1 MKILKNNFTLYPNK
15 IFTVSFGNNRKTY
28 GNVSEPVKDTFQRN
42 NIVLKEIR
50 SDEFIEAKPY
60 ESQEEYCAEDFFNK
74 LKYENAQCKYITKNI
89 TDYKIS
95 QEVIDENKEA
105 QQLARQ
111 LEKLTLPQQKETVRM
126 YSQQTGFP
134 NLQKVRTN
142 MEKEVVR
149 ALHNLAEKENFQI
162 KFIGYDKNCSLGR
175 TLALPGSDIDALYM
189 IIDYKNKPDWFS
201 GAMRWKFKDLV
212 NQRLVNTPAGH
223 LPEILSMSFL
233 NDGLKLAS
241 NAFEA
246 NNFSQTEL
254 EKFRKNLTDSS
265 NNFVKSAEFN
275 IRLAKKLPDDT
286 LTRDKFYKTAM
297 LVELIREGIILEN
310 NFSDDFINKVKD
322 SPLYKYSNI
331 MKMQGLSD
339 KPKRKHIDRLNLTKN
354 FNELDKHE
362 QFEIVKSLI
371 YASLNIFDTKY
382 QNLFNNNNSQ
392 GQDEMG
398 NILDMYDMLMH

>member
-1 MKILKNNFTLYPNK
+1 MKILKNNFTLYPNN
-15 IFTVSFGNNRKTY
+15 IFTVSFTNNRKTY
-28 GNVSEPVKDTFQRN
+28 GNISEPAKDTFQRN
-42 NIVLKEIR
+42 YIVLKEIR
-50 SDEFIEAKPY
+50 NGEFIEAKPY
-60 ESQEEYCAEDFFNK
+60 EPQEEYCAEDFFNK
-74 LKYENAQCKYITKNI
+74 LKYENAQCKYIKQNI

-95 QEVIDENKEA
+95 GEVIDENKEA
-105 QQLARQ
+105 QQFVRQ
-111 LEKLTLPQQKETVRM
+111 LEKLTPSQQEETVKL
-126 YSQQTGFP
+126 YSKQTGFP

-149 ALHNLAEKENFQI
+149 ALHELAEKENFQV

-175 TLALPGSDIDALYM
+175 TLALPGSDIDALFM
-189 IIDYKNKPDWFS
+189 IIDYKDKPDWFS
-201 GAMRWKFKDLV
+201 GAMRWKFKDFV

-223 LPEILSMSFL
+223 LPEVLSMSFL

-246 NNFSQTEL
+246 NNFSQKEL
-254 EKFRKNLTDSS
+254 EKFRENLTDSS
-265 NNFVKSAEFN
+265 NDFVKSAEFN

-297 LVELIREGIILEN
+297 LVELIRDGIILEN

-331 MKMQGLSD
+331 MKMQGLSN
-339 KPKRKHIDRLNLTKN
+339 KFKQKHLDRLQLTRD
-354 FNELDKHE
+354 FNELDEQE

-382 QNLFNNNNSQ
+382 QNLFSNNNSK

-398 NILDMYDMLMH
+398 NIVDMYDMLMH

>member
-1 MKILKNNFTLYPNK
+1 MQILKNNFTLYSNK
-15 IFTVSFGNNRKTY
+15 IFTVSFANKRTY
-28 GNVSEPVKDTFQRN
+28 GNILGPVKDTFQRN
-42 NIVLKEIR
+42 NILLKENR
-50 SDEFIEAKPY
+50 SGEFIEVKPC
-60 ESQEEYCAEDFFNK
+60 EPQKKYCAEDFFNK
-74 LKYENAQCKYITKNI
+74 LKYENAQCKYIRKNI

-95 QEVIDENKEA
+95 QETIDENKEA
-105 QQLARQ
+105 QQFARQ
-111 LEKLTLPQQKETVRM
+111 LEKLTVTQQKETVKL
-126 YSQQTGFP
+126 YSKQTGFP

-142 MEKEVVR
+142 MEQEVVS
-149 ALHNLAEKENFQI
+149 AIHELAKKENFQV

-189 IIDYKNKPDWFS
+189 IIDYKDKPDWFT
-201 GAMRWKFKDLV
+201 GAMRWKFKDFV

-223 LPEILSMSFL
+223 LPEVLSMSFID
-233 NDGLKLAS
+233 DGLKLAS
-241 NAFEA
+241 NAFEE

-254 EKFRKNLTDSS
+254 KKFRENLTDSS
-265 NNFVKSAEFN
+265 NDFVKSAEFN

-310 NFSDDFINKVKD
+310 NFSEDFIKKVKD

-331 MKMQGLSD
+331 MKMKGFSD
-339 KPKRKHIDRLNLTKN
+339 KPKRKHLDRLKLTKD
-354 FNELDKHE
+354 FNELDEAE

-398 NILDMYDMLMH
+398 NILDMYNMLMH